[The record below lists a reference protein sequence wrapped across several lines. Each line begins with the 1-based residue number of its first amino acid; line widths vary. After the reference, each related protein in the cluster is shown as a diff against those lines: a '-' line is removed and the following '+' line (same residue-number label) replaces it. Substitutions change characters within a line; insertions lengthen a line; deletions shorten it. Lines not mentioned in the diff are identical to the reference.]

1 MSNKIKFIKNL
12 IGFSGCEIKLYS
24 TGNNNLFVRKISSSK
39 GYNHRLKKQM
49 EKQIFFFNNLSKN
62 KITTP
67 KVLGCGFRKGLF
79 FFDME
84 YIIGLNLIDKISS
97 ATNVELEEISK
108 TILEIISLEKSNKLG
123 EVVALSDKF
132 SDKLNELS
140 TKIPKNQIKL
150 LTQLKQK
157 CKILPEVETTF
168 CHGDLTL
175 ENILYDES
183 SKKYYL
189 IDFLDNFADHYW
201 FDIAKLF
208 QDIEAEWYVFRNPNI
223 DRNSMGIKINFIK
236 QKILKFLKLDYLPF
250 HSIFMAMTLF
260 RIVPYASELNYPFLL
275 DKISK
280 NLNDNK
286 KLVN

>member
-250 HSIFMAMTLF
+250 HSIFMAITLF
-260 RIVPYASELNYPFLL
+260 RIVPYASELDYPFLL